1 MHGLR
6 SEADHLVPL
15 RNGAPETGM
24 PVEFV
29 ESHLLLFD
37 RTPSQWEESK
47 ER

>member
-1 MHGLR
+1 
-6 SEADHLVPL
+6 
-15 RNGAPETGM
+15 M

-29 ESHLLLFD
+29 EESHLLLFD